1 MANVQV
7 MAPKLDDKLH
17 VAARSKWLNKETL
30 ARARGTNVV
39 L

>member
-7 MAPKLDDKLH
+7 MAPKLDDTVH
-17 VAARSKWLNKETL
+17 VAARSKRLNKETL
-30 ARARGTNVV
+30 AQARGINVV